1 MSTEQNKAAERRII
15 EGLNKGDLAIVNELF
30 AADYVYH
37 GPASLGEARGPEGFK
52 QLVKMIYSGFPDFHM
67 AIEDMVGEGEKVV
80 TRATYSGTHKGEFVG
95 IAPTGKQVSF
105 TGALIARFVD
115 GKEVEAWEELDMLSF
130 MQQLGAI
137 PPMGQPGT

>member
-1 MSTEQNKAAERRII
+1 MTTEQNKAAERRII

-37 GPASLGEARGPEGFK
+37 GPASLGEIRGPEGFK
-52 QLVKMIYSGFPDFHM
+52 QLMKMIYSGFPDFHM
-67 AIEDMVGEGEKVV
+67 AIEDMVAEGEKVV

-95 IAPTGKQVSF
+95 IALTGKQVSF

-115 GKEVEAWEELDMLSF
+115 GKEAEAWEEFDMLSLL
-130 MQQLGAI
+130 QQLGVI
-137 PPMGQPGT
+137 PPMGQPGK